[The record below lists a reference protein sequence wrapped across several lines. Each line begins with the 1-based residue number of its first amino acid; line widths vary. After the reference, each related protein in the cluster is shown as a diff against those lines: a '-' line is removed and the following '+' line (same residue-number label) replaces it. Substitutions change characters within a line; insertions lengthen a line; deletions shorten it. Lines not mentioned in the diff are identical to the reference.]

1 MDISVALPNM
11 IPGAPGATLLEWA
24 SAAEERGFSGLA
36 ATERLV
42 YPGYDPLIA
51 LATAAGV
58 TTRVKLLTNVL
69 IAPLRSPAELAKQT
83 ASVDQLSGGRL
94 TLGLAPGVRADD
106 FEAVDRDFSDRV
118 ARFDSDLRELHELW
132 TGKPPTGT
140 DHAVGPAP
148 VRDDRI
154 PILVGGLTERAA
166 RRVARWADGWTAPG
180 LSAEATS
187 DAAARVRRAWQEAGR
202 AGDPRIVMLLRFAL
216 GDEEVQDAAAA
227 FMRDYFAVL
236 GDAAEDFVRA
246 TPRTPAAIREAL
258 RGYADCGVDEVVFH
272 PTVADV
278 AQVNRL
284 ADVALDS
291 VNRAA

>member
-11 IPGAPGATLLEWA
+11 IPGASGATLLEWA

-69 IAPLRSPAELAKQT
+69 IAPLRSAAELAKQT

-106 FEAVDRDFSDRV
+106 FDAVDRDFSDRV
-118 ARFDSDLRELHELW
+118 ARFDSDLRELHDLW
-132 TGKPPTGT
+132 AGKPPAGT

-154 PILVGGLTERAA
+154 PVLVGGLTAKAA

-180 LSAEATS
+180 LSAEATGE
-187 DAAARVRRAWQEAGR
+187 AADRVRKAWQEAGR
-202 AGDPRIVMLLRFAL
+202 EGRPRIVMLLRFAL
-216 GDEEVQDAAAA
+216 GDDDAAAT

-236 GDAAEDFVRA
+236 GEAAEDFVRA
-246 TPRTPAAIREAL
+246 TPRTPAAITEAL
-258 RGYADCGVDEVVFH
+258 RVYADCGVDEVVFH

-278 AQVNRL
+278 AQLHRL
-284 ADVALDS
+284 ADVAMDS
-291 VNRAA
+291 VDRAN